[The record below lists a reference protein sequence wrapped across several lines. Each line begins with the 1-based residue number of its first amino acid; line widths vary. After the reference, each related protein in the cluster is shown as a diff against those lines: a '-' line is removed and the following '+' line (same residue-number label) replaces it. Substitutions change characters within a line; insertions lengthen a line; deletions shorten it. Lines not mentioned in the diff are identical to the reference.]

1 MWLGAKLWWSKKHW
15 RIKKHLW
22 VTHYQNLTY
31 LNSKFFFLRSLKI
44 KSPPF
49 LMIADFLPPFLF
61 CSTKFHNQAIVVKLI
76 AKKNHPWIL
85 KYTPHFCLI
94 LLHSGKNYAKLKR
107 SSESNNLL
115 LYAIKVWQTSS
126 AFLNLLKKYSRFFT
140 LIMGL
145 VLYGP

>member
-1 MWLGAKLWWSKKHW
+1 MWLGAKLWWSKKLW

-31 LNSKFFFLRSLKI
+31 LSSKFFFLRSLKI

-49 LMIADFLPPFLF
+49 WMIADFLPPFLF
-61 CSTKFHNQAIVVKLI
+61 FIIKQYLSSLSQKS
-76 AKKNHPWIL
+76 PL
-85 KYTPHFCLI
+85 KYTPNFCLI

-115 LYAIKVWQTSS
+115 FYAIKVWQTSS
-126 AFLNLLKKYSRFFT
+126 AFLNLLKKYSRIFT
-140 LIMGL
+140 LIIGL
-145 VLYGP
+145 VTYRP